1 MTSHSSASP
10 RGLRRFPRR
19 TDRPAA
25 EGTATFRDVGPLA
38 RALVAYAP
46 RKAVLALLLLLTAGV
61 TEAFGIVMIVPLL
74 HVVGLG
80 DPSAEGSR
88 PIGGPIVDTLAETA
102 GAVGVALT
110 LPTVLAVF
118 LILAAVRAA
127 TAWQRGM
134 LLTGMQLGFVDA
146 LRERLYAAVAG
157 AKWEFLIGRRQSD
170 LQHVL
175 TMDVNRIGQGAF
187 LLLQL
192 TATGVLTLV
201 QIGLAVLVS
210 PLVTA
215 AALLTGV
222 MLLFLTSPM
231 VRRSRRL
238 GEHLTGANRTLFAS
252 MTDSLAGL
260 KLVKSYAVEDRHV
273 RHFADSVASMRERQM
288 AFRRTNAAVQAA
300 LGVGTA
306 AALAALVWFAVS
318 IAALTPAELAIMTL
332 LFARVMPAISSL
344 QGKGQNLAHA
354 LPAYAHARDVLRAL
368 REAAEEQAND
378 EAPRMTL
385 DDRVTV
391 HGVSFAYTAGTP
403 VLANV
408 DLDVPAGKI
417 TVVTGPSGAG
427 KSTLADILLG
437 LIEPDRGRVS
447 IDGEPLAGPNLRRWR
462 RSVAYVPQDPY
473 LFHDTIRANLRWARL
488 DATEAEMWQA
498 LRRAAAADFVAALP
512 HGLDTI
518 VGDRGTRVSGGERQ
532 RLALAR
538 ALLTEPALLLLD
550 EAIGQLDAATERRI
564 LAGLGALRG
573 RMTVVAI
580 THRSTLL
587 DVADRVVRLE
597 SGRVAAAGMWCEPAP
612 RLTPAPVSE

>member
-1 MTSHSSASP
+1 MTSHPGATS
-10 RGLRRFPRR
+10 RGLRKFPGK
-19 TDRPAA
+19 TDRSAA

-88 PIGGPIVDTLAETA
+88 PIGDPIVDTLAETA

-118 LILAAVRAA
+118 LILAAVHAA

-146 LRERLYAAVAG
+146 FRERLYAAVAG
-157 AKWEFLIGRRQSD
+157 AKWEFLLGRRQSD

-175 TMDVNRIGQGAF
+175 TTDVNRIGQGAF

-192 TATGVLTLV
+192 TATGVLMLV
-201 QIGLAVLVS
+201 QVGLAVLVS

-252 MTDSLAGL
+252 VTDSLAGL

-273 RHFADSVASMRERQM
+273 RHFADSVSTMREHQM

-318 IAALTPAELAIMTL
+318 IAVLTPAELAIMVL
-332 LFARVMPAISSL
+332 LFARVMPAFSGL
-344 QGKGQNLAHA
+344 QGKGQNLAYA

-391 HGVSFAYTAGTP
+391 RGVSFAYTAGTP

-417 TVVTGPSGAG
+417 TVVTGLSGAG

-437 LIEPDRGRVS
+437 LIEPDRGRVL

-473 LFHDTIRANLRWARL
+473 LFHDTIRANLRWARPE
-488 DATEAEMWQA
+488 ATEAEMWQA

-550 EAIGQLDAATERRI
+550 EATGQLDAATERRI
-564 LAGLGALRG
+564 LGGLGALRG
-573 RMTVVAI
+573 RMTVVAVA
-580 THRSTLL
+580 HRSTLL

-597 SGRVAAAGMWCEPAP
+597 SGRVAAAGTWCEPAP